1 MFDEHQDKG
10 SVGQGIGYTFL
21 LHLLQFPIGFVLA
34 LVSSVHPLLSLF
46 FIGLSQCLYMIPAI
60 IYFRRSGETETEKGL
75 IIGASITFLLNATCT
90 AIVFRS
96 FGGLSIVN

>member
-10 SVGQGIGYTFL
+10 SIVGGIGLTLL
-21 LHLLQFPIGFVLA
+21 LHFFQLPIGFVLA
-34 LVSSVHPLLSLF
+34 LVASVHPLLSLF

-60 IYFRRSGETETEKGL
+60 VHFRKTGETETAKGL

-90 AIVFRS
+90 AIVFGS
-96 FGGLSIVN
+96 LNV